1 MKGKE
6 RKTWSHGANSCLL
19 FAVNVTLSPSRD
31 SKIRVKRE
39 PIKLTSKDKFDS
51 SVSLKKKYHIV
62 IQDCVY
68 PGAVMYNNDQK

>member
-19 FAVNVTLSPSRD
+19 FAVNVTRD

-51 SVSLKKKYHIV
+51 SVSLQKVSYCCTRL
-62 IQDCVY
+62 CVS
-68 PGAVMYNNDQK
+68 GCCNV

>member
-51 SVSLKKKYHIV
+51 SVS
-62 IQDCVY
+62 
-68 PGAVMYNNDQK
+68 

>member
-51 SVSLKKKYHIV
+51 SVSLKKDSIILLYKTVCILV
-62 IQDCVY
+62 L
-68 PGAVMYNNDQK
+68 